1 MKFIPIIAF
10 TFITTNSFA
19 QDKMNY
25 EHYNRITEIPGTD
38 YVYATAEH
46 MGKKSSGADFLMFV
60 NTRTGETRKVDF
72 PNGSEIHEIKQLKY
86 DSIGLHKLMLIGKTV
101 DLNDKAGISYSD
113 PRQIII
119 VSTDGKEKTVI
130 TEDGYYV
137 RHWYISPVHG
147 TITVLGYYDSNSNGR
162 LDKSDKSETLV
173 YDLKKM
179 KLLSKT

>member
-1 MKFIPIIAF
+1 MKYSLIAACLLVAGS
-10 TFITTNSFA
+10 SFA

-46 MGKKSSGADFLMFV
+46 MGKRSSGADFLMFI

-86 DSIGLHKLMLIGKTV
+86 DSIGLHKLMVLGKTV
-101 DLNDKAGISYSD
+101 DLNDKGGISYGD
-113 PRQIII
+113 PRQVII
-119 VSTDGKEKTVI
+119 VSVDGKEKTVI

-137 RHWYISPVHG
+137 KHWYISPSHG

-162 LDKSDKSETLV
+162 LDKSDKSETIV